1 MAETLVMHTPFMR
14 FLFNI
19 QNIDLNYKN
28 DSELTNLMTNLQY
41 INQFILEKMD
51 IDLKND
57 LVKITF
63 IQENV
68 VKITMKDDSF
78 ELHIM
83 DEYDIK
89 QYMIE
94 HFDDFFNLSHFTS
107 SFIFNYF
114 LDKKNTKIHFPTL
127 SFVKRFM
134 EHFCD
139 DFDLHLMLK
148 DGIRNI
154 DQFVDDVLDLD
165 GISHFWMDREEF
177 YHNEDDNIYVIKIYE
192 N

>member
-14 FLFNI
+14 FSFNT

-28 DSELTNLMTNLQY
+28 ESELINLMTNLRY
-41 INQFILEKMD
+41 IDEFIVKNMN

-68 VKITMKDDSF
+68 VQITMDVDSF

-89 QYMIE
+89 KYMTE
-94 HFDDFFNLSHFTS
+94 HFDDFFNLSYFTS
-107 SFIFNYF
+107 SFIYSYF
-114 LDKKNTKIHFPTL
+114 SKKENSNL
-127 SFVKRFM
+127 SIPSIQFAQKLM

-148 DGIRNI
+148 NGIRDIN
-154 DQFVDDVLDLD
+154 QFVDDVLDLD

-177 YHNEDDNIYVIKIYE
+177 YHNEDDDIYVIKVYE